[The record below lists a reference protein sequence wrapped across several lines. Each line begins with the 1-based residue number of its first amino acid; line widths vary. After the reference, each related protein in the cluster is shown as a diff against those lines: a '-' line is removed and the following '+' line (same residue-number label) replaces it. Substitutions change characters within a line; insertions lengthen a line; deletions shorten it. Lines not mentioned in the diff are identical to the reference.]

1 MKIAL
6 LLVLVLALA
15 GCDLEL
21 TEIAQS
27 PVESTPTSRTLPAQP
42 SPTTLPAE
50 AAPAASPTTAPSA
63 PGAGGAPRKYT
74 VQSGDTLSQI
84 AEQFDLTTAEL
95 IEANNISSADFLQI
109 GQVLIIPSA
118 GATTGQVEPTRVV
131 AAAEPTPT
139 SQAIPAQ
146 PAATQVVE
154 AAAPPTPTSPPVAEP
169 QREPV
174 VVNGR
179 TYHAYN
185 E

>member
-15 GCDLEL
+15 GCDLESAETPL
-21 TEIAQS
+21 S
-27 PVESTPTSRTLPAQP
+27 PVESSPTS
-42 SPTTLPAE
+42 TTLPLQTNPTAMPPE
-50 AAPAASPTTAPSA
+50 AATVASPTTAPSA

-74 VQSGDTLSQI
+74 VQAGDTLSQI

-118 GATTGQVEPTRVV
+118 GAATGAAEPTRVV

-139 SQAIPAQ
+139 SQAIPAE

-154 AAAPPTPTSPPVAEP
+154 AVAPPTPTSPPAAEP

-179 TYHAYN
+179 TYQ
-185 E
+185 